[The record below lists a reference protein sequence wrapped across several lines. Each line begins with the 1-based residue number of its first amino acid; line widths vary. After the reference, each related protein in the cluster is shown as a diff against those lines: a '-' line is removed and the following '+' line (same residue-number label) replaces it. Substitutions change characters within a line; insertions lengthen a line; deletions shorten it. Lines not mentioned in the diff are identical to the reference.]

1 MASILAGL
9 VGGLLATVVMT
20 ALMMT
25 IGDDSP
31 PPTAAFWSKYV
42 GDDPPAEYMMQGM
55 VLHFLYGTVAGIVF
69 VLVVPLV
76 LSVSTLTAGI
86 IAGLAYAIVLFV
98 VAAVFWMRLVLGMEP
113 ELQQVVGF
121 LAFHL
126 AYGLVLGGVVGLNV
140 L

>member
-25 IGDDSP
+25 MGDDSP

-42 GDDPPAEYMMQGM
+42 GDGPPQEYMMQGM
-55 VLHFLYGTVAGIVF
+55 ALHFLYGTVAGIVF
-69 VLVVPLV
+69 VLVAPLV
-76 LSVSTLTAGI
+76 VSVSTLTAGI

-113 ELQQVVGF
+113 EMQQVAGILV
-121 LAFHL
+121 FHL

>member
-9 VGGLLATVVMT
+9 VGGLLATVAMT
-20 ALMMT
+20 ALMMA
-25 IGDDSP
+25 IGDGSP
-31 PPTAAFWSKYV
+31 PPTANFWSKFV
-42 GDDPPAEYMMQGM
+42 GDEPPDEYMMQGM
-55 VLHFLYGTVAGIVF
+55 VLHLLYGTVAGIVF

-86 IAGLAYAIVLFV
+86 IAGIAYALVLFV

-113 ELQQVVGF
+113 EMRKAGGLLV
-121 LAFHL
+121 FHL
-126 AYGLVLGGVVGLNV
+126 TYGVVLGGIVGLNI